1 MPAKS
6 TMQINYWTVGGFEGE
21 KAPEVALEEA
31 KEMGYEGVEL
41 CFGAGELAP
50 GITEAR
56 CREIASAAESLGM
69 KIDSLATGNYWQQSL
84 HAQALEDHI
93 FQAAFMVVLKEV
105 GNGVRGLCLGCHAP
119 TMAASGEANAGH
131 SASQEA
137 VGCDFCHRISDV
149 NIEGHAASVT
159 LTTDDVKYGPLEPS
173 GKKSA
178 HRSAQSD
185 LFTDS
190 KLCATCHQWTNEH
203 GVAIF
208 DTYREWEKGPYP
220 EKGVHCQ
227 NCHMPLV
234 EGKLVAGKSGPGGDK
249 INSHNLSGGHSI
261 VQVASAAKVRVA
273 SVERVPGG
281 LRASVAVTNVG
292 SGHMIPTGIPSRSL
306 VLDVQLLDAGGAV
319 VESSTHEF
327 RKVVVDENHHE
338 LTTDADIIL
347 KGAAVTKDNRIP
359 PGETIEVPFHFAASP
374 KKKYLVRATL
384 SYRYTP
390 LILKKEEI
398 NIEMGS
404 DSMSP

>member
-1 MPAKS
+1 MR
-6 TMQINYWTVGGFEGE
+6 Y
-21 KAPEVALEEA
+21 L
-31 KEMGYEGVEL
+31 
-41 CFGAGELAP
+41 
-50 GITEAR
+50 
-56 CREIASAAESLGM
+56 SAALIAIAIFALCLPAQAQIEI
-69 KIDSLATGNYWQQSL
+69 KTDTGSAPNFSSSVSCGKCHTDIYNYWQQSL
-84 HAQALEDHI
+84 HAQALEDPI

-105 GNGVRGLCLGCHAP
+105 GNGVRELCLGCHAP
-119 TMAASGEANAGH
+119 TAAISGDAKTRLAMSE
-131 SASQEA
+131 EA
-137 VGCDFCHRISDV
+137 VTCDFCHRITDV
-149 NIEGHAASVT
+149 DIEGHAASVT
-159 LTTDDVKYGPLEPS
+159 LTSGDVKYGPIEPS
-173 GKKSA
+173 GKNDA
-178 HRSAQSD
+178 HPSAQSD

-234 EGKLVAGKSGPGGDK
+234 EGKLVAGKSRSTGDM

-261 VQVASAAKVRVA
+261 VQVASAAEVKIT
-273 SVERVPGG
+273 SVERVLGG
-281 LRASVAVTNVG
+281 LHATVAVSNVG

-319 VESSTHEF
+319 VETSTHEF
-327 RKVVVDENHHE
+327 RRIVVDKNHHE
-338 LTTDADIIL
+338 LSTDADIIL
-347 KGAAVTKDNRIP
+347 KGAAITKDNRIP
-359 PGETIEVPFHFAASP
+359 PGETIEIPFLFAASS

-404 DSMSP
+404 DLMSP